1 VHLTVDLLRHMLRAR
16 AFEDQIPPLAANG
29 FVPGHTRARTGN
41 EGVVVGLCAVLKE
54 GDTVATYARTPLIAR
69 GSAPDR
75 CFGELVGRQHGLCKG
90 HGGSANL
97 TDVSVGVYAAG
108 AVFGY
113 ELPLACGLALAAQQ
127 RQTGNVAVAHAKPGT
142 ADSGLFHESL
152 CLAVG
157 WRLPV
162 VFVLENDRPDERRS
176 YGATGVHVDGN
187 DVFAVRAAARD
198 AIERARS
205 GWGPTVI
212 DAGVPGRDPIGH
224 LEAELMSGNVM
235 APGDLMA
242 LRHETTGEMDLALRV
257 AMAWPEVDVKRRFED
272 VWV

>member
-1 VHLTVDLLRHMLRAR
+1 MLRIR

-29 FVPGHTRARTGN
+29 FVPGHTTARTGN
-41 EGVVVGLCAVLKE
+41 EGVVTGLCAAMRPE
-54 GDTVATYARTPLIAR
+54 DTMATYARTPLIAR
-69 GSAPDR
+69 GSPPDR
-75 CFGELVGRQHGLCKG
+75 CFGELIGRQHGLCKG
-90 HGGSANL
+90 HGGPGNL

-108 AVFGY
+108 AVFGN
-113 ELPLACGLALAAQQ
+113 ELPLACGHALAAQQ
-127 RQTGNVAVAHAKPGT
+127 RHTESVAVAHAQPGT
-142 ADSGLFHESL
+142 ADTGLFHESL
-152 CLAVG
+152 GLAVA

-212 DAGVPGRDPIGH
+212 DAGLGPGQDPIGH
-224 LEAELMSGNVM
+224 LEGELLSGNV
-235 APGDLMA
+235 ASRADLVA
-242 LRHETTGEMDLALRV
+242 LRHETVGEMDLAVRV
-257 AMAWPEVDVKRRFED
+257 AMAWPEVDAKRRLED